1 MNQLF
6 DFLSQYF
13 WLVCIVV
20 ALFNFMVSDRFGT
33 AEEDRGVDRV
43 LRRKYLGRF
52 WGLSVLPWLVVG
64 YAQITGAVPSIWAYF
79 RPQDRNPYVW
89 TFYGAILFVYGVIAY
104 WILFMDGARIA
115 EDLSLLK
122 SNARGKGGVV
132 SAFWMKIIAIGLL
145 PFFAF
150 WMFLIWD
157 MNVPV
162 Q

>member
-20 ALFNFMVSDRFGT
+20 ALFNFMVS
-33 AEEDRGVDRV
+33 DRV

-115 EDLSLLK
+115 EDLRLLK
-122 SNARGKGGVV
+122 SNARGKARSGCCRSLRSGC
-132 SAFWMKIIAIGLL
+132 F
-145 PFFAF
+145 
-150 WMFLIWD
+150 
-157 MNVPV
+157 
-162 Q
+162 